1 MRVTLR
7 RYVDV
12 SMMSIVAYSYIQI
25 KEENTL
31 ELLKKKGSK
40 FNAER
45 QKIIAAEMDKIKQVH
60 FVSLCRVIF
69 QWGY

>member
-7 RYVDV
+7 RYLF
-12 SMMSIVAYSYIQI
+12 YIDCCTFVYLQI

-45 QKIIAAEMDKIKQVH
+45 QKVIAAEMDKIKQVH
-60 FVSLCRVIF
+60 LLCRMIF
-69 QWGY
+69 H